1 MGAVWIS
8 ALALALIV
16 VSLVY
21 SIAPGPLSDEK
32 AKEVV
37 EEVSEEGKLADSQI
51 TLSDAT
57 SIEAEAQIGDFV
69 SARKKEPPPKPPR
82 EMSIMILTL
91 GAFLLAIPF
100 SGLVFGSR
108 GALLGTRKITGVMDR
123 LYFWLGYVCGIELL
137 LLGFFITY
145 QVVAR
150 KLDWVQAPGTDVMS
164 GYVLAMAATWAFSYS
179 LRSGAHV
186 RIDVLLPY
194 MGVKTRAFADWI
206 AIFSVLFLGWVTMW
220 KMWENVV
227 NNYERGVVTNDYPLT
242 PLFIPKIVVSL
253 GFTLLCLTAFQM
265 MYSMVAEAVLVRW
278 NRSVGGE
285 EIEAVSIMGGEAAG
299 AAD

>member
-1 MGAVWIS
+1 MDFLKIFVMAVAVAVAVVVLILLSMSVPEWIS
-8 ALALALIV
+8 MVIAVGISFALIG
-16 VSLVY
+16 
-21 SIAPGPLSDEK
+21 I
-32 AKEVV
+32 
-37 EEVSEEGKLADSQI
+37 
-51 TLSDAT
+51 
-57 SIEAEAQIGDFV
+57 
-69 SARKKEPPPKPPR
+69 
-82 EMSIMILTL
+82 
-91 GAFLLAIPF
+91 
-100 SGLVFGSR
+100 SGFVFGPR
-108 GALLGTRKITGVMDR
+108 VALLGTRKVTGVMDTI
-123 LYFWLGYVCGIELL
+123 YFWLGYVCGIELL

-194 MGVKTRAFADWI
+194 MGTRTRAFADWL
-206 AIFSVLFLGWVTMW
+206 AIFAVLFLGWVTMF
-220 KMWENVV
+220 KMWENVI

-253 GFTLLCLTAFQM
+253 GFTLLCLTALQM
-265 MYSMVAEAVLVRW
+265 MYSMVAEGVLVRW
-278 NRSVGGE
+278 NRRVGGE
-285 EIEAVSIMGGEAAG
+285 EIESIVITGGEAAG

>member
-1 MGAVWIS
+1 MAEIGDCPKLNGLAVTQMPAEIIWMLVTLAGFGVIMGLTG
-8 ALALALIV
+8 LAL
-16 VSLVY
+16 
-21 SIAPGPLSDEK
+21 GP
-32 AKEVV
+32 
-37 EEVSEEGKLADSQI
+37 
-51 TLSDAT
+51 
-57 SIEAEAQIGDFV
+57 
-69 SARKKEPPPKPPR
+69 RK
-82 EMSIMILTL
+82 
-91 GAFLLAIPF
+91 
-100 SGLVFGSR
+100 
-108 GALLGTRKITGVMDR
+108 ALLTTRSFTGMLDKF
-123 LYFWLGYVCGIELL
+123 YFALGYVCGIELL

-194 MGVKTRAFADWI
+194 MGVKTRAVADWL
-206 AIFSVLFLGWVTMW
+206 AMAAVLFLGWVTMW
-220 KMWENVV
+220 KMWENVI

-253 GFTLLCLTAFQM
+253 GFTLLCLTAIQM
-265 MYSMVAEAVLVRW
+265 MYMMVAEAALARW
-278 NRSVGGE
+278 NRRVGGE
-285 EIEAVSIMGGEAAG
+285 EIETLVVTEAEAAG

>member
-1 MGAVWIS
+1 MA
-8 ALALALIV
+8 
-16 VSLVY
+16 
-21 SIAPGPLSDEK
+21 
-32 AKEVV
+32 
-37 EEVSEEGKLADSQI
+37 
-51 TLSDAT
+51 
-57 SIEAEAQIGDFV
+57 
-69 SARKKEPPPKPPR
+69 
-82 EMSIMILTL
+82 ILTNEMVVMAIVI
-91 GAFLLAIPF
+91 AFGGLLILA
-100 SGLVFGSR
+100 SGLVFGPR
-108 GALLGTRKITGVMDR
+108 TALIGTRRITGVMDR
-123 LYFWLGYVCGIELL
+123 IYYWLGYICGVELL

-194 MGVKTRAFADWI
+194 MGTRTRAVADWV
-206 AIFSVLFLGWVTMW
+206 AIFAVLFLGWVTMW

-253 GFTLLCLTAFQM
+253 GFTLLCLTALQM
-265 MYSMVAEAVLVRW
+265 MYSMVSEAALVRW
-278 NRSVGGE
+278 NRAQGGE
-285 EIEAVSIMGGEAAG
+285 DISTITITGGEAAG

>member
-1 MGAVWIS
+1 M
-8 ALALALIV
+8 
-16 VSLVY
+16 LVT
-21 SIAPGPLSDEK
+21 I
-32 AKEVV
+32 
-37 EEVSEEGKLADSQI
+37 
-51 TLSDAT
+51 
-57 SIEAEAQIGDFV
+57 
-69 SARKKEPPPKPPR
+69 
-82 EMSIMILTL
+82 
-91 GAFLLAIPF
+91 GAFGVILVL
-100 SGLVFGSR
+100 SGLAFGPR
-108 GALLGTRKITGVMDR
+108 VALFGTRAITQVLDR
-123 LYFWLGYVCGIELL
+123 MYIALGYVCGIELL

-194 MGVKTRAFADWI
+194 MGTKTRATADWL
-206 AIFSVLFLGWVTMW
+206 AMAAVLFLGWVTMW
-220 KMWENVV
+220 KMWENVI

-253 GFTLLCLTAFQM
+253 GFTLLCLTAIQM
-265 MYSMVAEAVLVRW
+265 MYMMVAEAVFVRW
-278 NRSVGGE
+278 NAWRGGE
-285 EIEAVSIMGGEAAG
+285 AIEGMTVLGEGEAAG

>member
-1 MGAVWIS
+1 MEI
-8 ALALALIV
+8 LNNE
-16 VSLVY
+16 LVY
-21 SIAPGPLSDEK
+21 MGIA
-32 AKEVV
+32 
-37 EEVSEEGKLADSQI
+37 I
-51 TLSDAT
+51 
-57 SIEAEAQIGDFV
+57 
-69 SARKKEPPPKPPR
+69 
-82 EMSIMILTL
+82 
-91 GAFLLAIPF
+91 
-100 SGLVFGSR
+100 VFGGVLILASGWIFGPR
-108 GALLGTRKITGVMDR
+108 AALLGTRRITGVMDTI
-123 LYFWLGYVCGIELL
+123 YYWLGYVCGVELL

-194 MGVKTRAFADWI
+194 MGTRTRATADWL
-206 AIFSVLFLGWVTMW
+206 AIGAVLFLGWVTMW

-253 GFTLLCLTAFQM
+253 GFTLLCLTALQM

-278 NRSVGGE
+278 NRARGGE
-285 EIEAVSIMGGEAAG
+285 ELEVLSVTGGEAAG
-299 AAD
+299 VAD

>member
-1 MGAVWIS
+1 MLP
-8 ALALALIV
+8 LAK
-16 VSLVY
+16 S
-21 SIAPGPLSDEK
+21 
-32 AKEVV
+32 
-37 EEVSEEGKLADSQI
+37 
-51 TLSDAT
+51 TF
-57 SIEAEAQIGDFV
+57 IGD
-69 SARKKEPPPKPPR
+69 ARAVEILSN
-82 EMSIMILTL
+82 EMVVMGIVILFGGLMIV
-91 GAFLLAIPF
+91 A
-100 SGLVFGSR
+100 SGLVFGPR
-108 GALLGTRKITGVMDR
+108 TALLGTRRITGVMDTI
-123 LYFWLGYVCGIELL
+123 YYWLGYVCGVELL

-194 MGVKTRAFADWI
+194 MGSRTRATADWLAI
-206 AIFSVLFLGWVTMW
+206 AAVLFLGWVTMW

-253 GFTLLCLTAFQM
+253 GFTLLCLTALQM
-265 MYSMVAEAVLVRW
+265 MYSMVAEAALVRW
-278 NRSVGGE
+278 NRAQGGA
-285 EIEAVSIMGGEAAG
+285 EIQAISITGGEAAG

>member
-1 MGAVWIS
+1 MGILNNEMVVMAIV
-8 ALALALIV
+8 LVFGGLLI
-16 VSLVY
+16 
-21 SIAPGPLSDEK
+21 
-32 AKEVV
+32 
-37 EEVSEEGKLADSQI
+37 
-51 TLSDAT
+51 
-57 SIEAEAQIGDFV
+57 
-69 SARKKEPPPKPPR
+69 
-82 EMSIMILTL
+82 L
-91 GAFLLAIPF
+91 G
-100 SGLVFGSR
+100 SGLVFGPRS
-108 GALLGTRKITGVMDR
+108 ALIGTRKVTGGMDR
-123 LYFWLGYVCGIELL
+123 IYFWLGYICGIELL

-194 MGVKTRAFADWI
+194 MGSKTRAVADWV
-206 AIFSVLFLGWVTMW
+206 AIFAVLFLGWVTMW

-253 GFTLLCLTAFQM
+253 GFTLLCLTALQL
-265 MYSMVAEAVLVRW
+265 MYSMVSEAALVRW
-278 NRSVGGE
+278 NRAKGGE
-285 EIEAVSIMGGEAAG
+285 EIETISITRGEAAG

>member
-1 MGAVWIS
+1 MA
-8 ALALALIV
+8 IV
-16 VSLVY
+16 
-21 SIAPGPLSDEK
+21 IAFGGL
-32 AKEVV
+32 
-37 EEVSEEGKLADSQI
+37 
-51 TLSDAT
+51 
-57 SIEAEAQIGDFV
+57 
-69 SARKKEPPPKPPR
+69 
-82 EMSIMILTL
+82 MIV
-91 GAFLLAIPF
+91 A
-100 SGLVFGSR
+100 SGLMFGPR
-108 GALLGTRKITGVMDR
+108 TALLGTRKITGVMDTV
-123 LYFWLGYVCGIELL
+123 YYWLGYVCGVELL

-194 MGVKTRAFADWI
+194 MGTRTRATADWL
-206 AIFSVLFLGWVTMW
+206 AIGAVLFLGWVTMW

-253 GFTLLCLTAFQM
+253 GFTLLCLTALQM
-265 MYSMVAEAVLVRW
+265 MYSMVAEAALVRW
-278 NRSVGGE
+278 NRAQGGE
-285 EIEAVSIMGGEAAG
+285 EIEAIAITGGEAAG